1 MMTAAEIKVKII
13 TIQEDQLKE
22 LTEEVEREGREGDGG
37 DKESVEADSDLS
49 ETVASAVSRL
59 LDRLLVSQSQT
70 QPTIEH
76 IYFGNLI

>member
-1 MMTAAEIKVKII
+1 MTAAEIKVKII
-13 TIQEDQLKE
+13 TIQDDRLKE
-22 LTEEVEREGREGDGG
+22 LTEEVEREGKEGREGDGG

-70 QPTIEH
+70 A
-76 IYFGNLI
+76 YN